1 MNVQLINDKEPRGL
15 WIGGNSL
22 GDMPRKVFFRPAW
35 SHRGRHDFPRGDVE
49 VGDQTLRPVAQIFIL
64 RTLDHAWLHG
74 QGGGRPLQRLYPGFL
89 IRTDDMPPLLGDG
102 WRVLIDLAH
111 RSHLGGKRNGV
122 IRLGVEP
129 IFHPMW
135 L

>member
-1 MNVQLINDKEPRGL
+1 M
-15 WIGGNSL
+15 
-22 GDMPRKVFFRPAW
+22 GDMPRTVFFRPAW

-49 VGDQTLRPVAQIFIL
+49 VGDQTLRSVAKIFIL

-74 QGGGRPLQRLYPGFL
+74 QGGGRTLQRLYPGFL
-89 IRTDDMPPLLGDG
+89 IRADDMAPLLDDG
-102 WRVLIDLAH
+102 WRALIDLTH
-111 RSHLGGKRNGV
+111 RSHLGGKRDGV

-129 IFHPMW
+129 IFHPMR